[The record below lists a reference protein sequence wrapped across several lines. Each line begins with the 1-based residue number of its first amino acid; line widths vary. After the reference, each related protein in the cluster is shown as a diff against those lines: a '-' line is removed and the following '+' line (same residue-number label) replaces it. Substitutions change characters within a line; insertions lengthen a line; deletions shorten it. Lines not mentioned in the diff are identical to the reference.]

1 MKNSRKISAGA
12 IVVMLSF
19 ISLFSAPIIEPLPI
33 APILPLYPQPVLTPA
48 SPTQKDSVT
57 LWLILGQSSSSCV
70 PTYMPSYK
78 VTQVSHNVC
87 VRAPCPQDY
96 VISITYTENPAL
108 PLGRPCLLVVTNY
121 GPRFEFGKL
130 AVGNYT
136 VLDSTSKG
144 TTVATFSV
152 TEQIVSYKVS
162 GTVTQDPGA
171 TDILMAIQSAKVYL
185 KTGTGIPILLAKK
198 SAAIAYPLYTII
210 DSATTDAGG
219 KFTFESVSQ
228 GAYVLGLAA
237 AGYQSRDVVIQVP
250 PDTQVSVSLLKTGAV
265 CTVTGSVKELQRY
278 CPDQPPCPGLPIP
291 GCSVTVYIPLLLQP
305 ITMAAIPIVLG
316 NRYTAVTDNAGLYPI
331 DSIPVTYD
339 NTTVTVTASKTGFAP
354 ESKQAALFSNSSVTV
369 SFALSPAYTNPETT
383 TVSDVAFI
391 VATEKSR
398 YVKGESIKTRYTIKN
413 NSIATVTFN
422 FSSGCQFDMVAIAP
436 PKDTAYWYGR
446 LLACTMMATQMVL
459 APGQSRST
467 DFTAFSYNDT
477 ASAIAVTA
485 KMIGYDRSA
494 STVIVPIAK
503 VTAALPVQKKLTDAK
518 KPVITYS
525 ASTKTLSLNI
535 IKSQTVSVSAYV
547 LSGQKISQLS
557 TKKFLTAGMH
567 SISLKNAS
575 LANGIIVFRVE
586 GEGFS
591 AVKRINLMDSR

>member
-12 IVVMLSF
+12 LVVMLSF
-19 ISLFSAPIIEPLPI
+19 ISLFSAPIIQPLPI
-33 APILPLYPQPVLTPA
+33 DPVLPLFPQPVLTPA
-48 SPTQKDSVT
+48 APSQNDSVA
-57 LWLILGQSSSSCV
+57 LWLILGQSTSSCV
-70 PTYMPSYK
+70 PTYTASFK
-78 VTQVSHNVC
+78 ITQLHVVC
-87 VRAPCPQDY
+87 VTGPCLQQGY
-96 VISITYTENPAL
+96 VITLTYTQNPSL
-108 PLGRPCLLVVTNY
+108 PLGMPCLAVITNY
-121 GPRFEFGKL
+121 GPRFAFGKL
-130 AVGNYT
+130 SVGNYT
-136 VLDSTSKG
+136 VVDSTSGG
-144 TTVATFSV
+144 TTVTTFTV
-152 TEQIVSYKVS
+152 TEQTVSYRVS
-162 GTVTQDPGA
+162 GTVIQDAGA
-171 TDILMAIQSAKVYL
+171 LPVIVPIQKASVYL

-210 DSATTDAGG
+210 DSTTTDAAG
-219 KFTFESVSQ
+219 KFTFASVPQ
-228 GAYVLGLAA
+228 GAYVLGFAA
-237 AGYQSRDVVIQVP
+237 SGYQSRDVTIQVP
-250 PDTQVSVSLLKTGAV
+250 PDTQVSISLLKTGAV

-316 NRYTAVTDNAGLYPI
+316 NRYTAVTDNAGLYTI

-339 NTTVTVTASKTGFAP
+339 NATVTVTALKSGYAS

-369 SFALSPAYTNPETT
+369 NFVLSPAYTNPETT
-383 TVSDVAFI
+383 TVSDVSFI
-391 VATEKSR
+391 VATEKSQ
-398 YVKGESIKTRYTIKN
+398 YVKGESIKTRYTVKN

-436 PKDTAYWYGR
+436 PKDTVYWYGR
-446 LLACTMMATQMVL
+446 LLACTMMATQIVL
-459 APGQSRST
+459 APGESKSM
-467 DFTAFSYNDT
+467 DYTAFSYNDT

-494 STVIVPIAK
+494 STVVVPIVK
-503 VTAALPVQKKLTDAK
+503 VTATLPVQKKMADAK

-535 IKSQTVSVSAYV
+535 TRGQNVSVSAYV

-557 TKKFLTAGMH
+557 TKKFLTAGTH
-567 SISLKNAS
+567 AISLKNAS

-586 GEGFS
+586 GEGFT
-591 AVKRINLMDSR
+591 AVKRINLMESR

>member
-219 KFTFESVSQ
+219 KFTFASVPQ
-228 GAYVLGLAA
+228 GSYVLGFAA
-237 AGYQSRDVVIQVP
+237 SGYQSRDVSIQIP
-250 PDTQVSVSLLKTGAV
+250 PDTQVSVSLLQTGAV
-265 CTVTGSVKELQRY
+265 CTVTGSVKEFHGI
-278 CPDQPPCPGLPIP
+278 CPGLPCPVPPIP

-305 ITMAAIPIVLG
+305 VTMVAAPIVLG
-316 NRYTAVTDNAGLYPI
+316 NRYTAVTDVNGLYTI

-339 NTTVTVTASKTGFAP
+339 NTTVTVTASKTGFASD
-354 ESKQAALFSNSSVTV
+354 SKQASLFSNSSVTV
-369 SFALSPAYTNPETT
+369 NFALSPAYTNPETT

-398 YVKGESIKTRYTIKN
+398 YVKGESIKTRYTVKN

-422 FSSGCQFDMVAIAP
+422 FSSGCQFDMVAIVP

-446 LLACTMMATQMVL
+446 LLACSMMATQIVL
-459 APGQSRST
+459 APGESRSM
-467 DFTAFSYNDT
+467 DYTAFSYNDT
-477 ASAIAVTA
+477 ASPVAITA
-485 KMIGYDRSA
+485 KLIGYDRSTA
-494 STVIVPIAK
+494 TVVVPIVK
-503 VTAALPVQKKLTDAK
+503 TTAALPAPRKAAGDK
-518 KPVITYS
+518 KPVISYS
-525 ASTKTLSLNI
+525 ASTKTLMLTI
-535 IKSQTVSVSAYV
+535 TKSQNVSVSAYV

-557 TKKFLTAGMH
+557 TKKFLAAGMH

-591 AVKRINLMDSR
+591 AVKRINLMEGR

>member
-12 IVVMLSF
+12 LVVLLSF
-19 ISLFSAPIIEPLPI
+19 ISLFSTPIIEPLPI
-33 APILPLYPQPVLTPA
+33 VPILPLYPQPVLTPA
-48 SPTQKDSVT
+48 SPTQNDSVT

-70 PTYMPSYK
+70 PTYTASFK
-78 VTQVSHNVC
+78 ITQVKCIV
-87 VRAPCPQDY
+87 APCPAEY
-96 VISITYTENPAL
+96 GIILTYTENPPL
-108 PLGRPCLLVVTNY
+108 PLGRPCLLTITNF

-130 AVGNYT
+130 AAGNYT
-136 VLDSTSKG
+136 VVDSTH
-144 TTVATFSV
+144 TTITTFTV
-152 TEQIVSYKVS
+152 TAQTVSYRVS

-171 TDILMAIQSAKVYL
+171 TYIRMAIQSAKVYL
-185 KTGTGIPILLAKK
+185 KTGTGVPILLAKK

-219 KFTFESVSQ
+219 KFTFASVSQ
-228 GAYVLGLAA
+228 GAYVLGFVA
-237 AGYQSRDVVIQVP
+237 AGYQSRDVTIQVP

-265 CTVTGSVKELQRY
+265 CTITGSVKEFHGT
-278 CPDQPPCPGLPIP
+278 CPGLPCAVPPIP

-305 ITMAAIPIVLG
+305 LTLAAAPIVLG
-316 NRYTAVTDNAGLYPI
+316 NRYTAVTDNAGLYTI

-339 NTTVTVTASKTGFAP
+339 NSTVTVTASKTGFASD
-354 ESKQAALFSNSSVTV
+354 SKQAVLFSNSSVTV
-369 SFALSPAYTNPETT
+369 NFALSPAYTNPETT
-383 TVSDVAFI
+383 TVSDVSFI
-391 VATEKSR
+391 VATEKSQ
-398 YVKGESIKTRYTIKN
+398 YVKGESIKTRYTVKN
-413 NSIATVTFN
+413 NSIATVTFT

-446 LLACTMMATQMVL
+446 LYACSASFTQIVL
-459 APGQSRST
+459 ATGESRSM
-467 DFTAFSYNDT
+467 DYPAFSYNDT

-485 KMIGYDRSA
+485 KLIGYDRSA
-494 STVIVPIAK
+494 STVVVPIVK
-503 VTAALPVQKKLTDAK
+503 VTAALPVQKKMAGAK

-535 IKSQTVSVSAYV
+535 TRSQNVSVSAYV

-567 SISLKNAS
+567 SISLKNTS

-586 GEGFS
+586 GEGFT
-591 AVKRINLMDSR
+591 AVKRINLMEAR